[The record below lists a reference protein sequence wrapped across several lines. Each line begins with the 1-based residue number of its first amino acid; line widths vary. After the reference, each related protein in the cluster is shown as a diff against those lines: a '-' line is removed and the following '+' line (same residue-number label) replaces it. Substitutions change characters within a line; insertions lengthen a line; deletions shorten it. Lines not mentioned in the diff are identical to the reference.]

1 MEIKILGKY
10 GPFASLGSTSSY
22 LVKGESSYA
31 LLDCGSGAVKKLLNE
46 NCLDKLSFIFL
57 SHLHFDHI
65 SDIGVLSYA
74 LAPILKG
81 KKIKLYTFVDDSL
94 NMKVIQNLST
104 FEIICV
110 EERKTFTNGE
120 FSFEF
125 YKMTHPVTS
134 YGIKIK
140 NKDKVFA
147 YSGDTTKNDNIY
159 NLIKGASLAF
169 LDGAFLQKDYTEDK
183 PHMSIKQVCEIAK
196 ESGVKTV
203 VTHFSPTNA
212 DLDVEN
218 ECKEFGGNVLIAK
231 EDEVYN
237 V

>member
-10 GPFASLGSTSSY
+10 GPFSSVGSTSSY
-22 LVKGESSYA
+22 LVKGENSYA

-46 NCLDKLSFIFL
+46 NCLDKLSFVFL

-94 NMKVIQNLST
+94 IMKVIQSLNC
-104 FEIICV
+104 FEVVCV
-110 EERKTFTNGE
+110 EENKIFQNGE
-120 FSFEF
+120 FAFEF
-125 YKMTHPVTS
+125 FKMTHPVTS

-140 NKDKVFA
+140 NNNQTFA
-147 YSGDTTKNDNIY
+147 YSGDTTKNENIY

-169 LDGAFLQKDYTEDK
+169 LDGAFLQKDYADGK

-212 DLDVEN
+212 DIDVEN

-231 EDEVYN
+231 EDVVYS

>member
-10 GPFASLGSTSSY
+10 GPFSSVGSTSSY
-22 LVKGESSYA
+22 LVKGENSYA
-31 LLDCGSGAVKKLLNE
+31 LLDCGSGAVKKLLKE
-46 NCLDKLSFIFL
+46 NCLDKLSFVFL

-94 NMKVIQNLST
+94 IMKVIQNLNC
-104 FEIICV
+104 FEVVCV
-110 EERKTFTNGE
+110 EENKTFQNGE
-120 FSFEF
+120 FAFEF
-125 YKMTHPVTS
+125 FKMTHPVTS

-140 NKDKVFA
+140 NNNQAFA
-147 YSGDTTKNDNIY
+147 YSGDTTKNENIY

-169 LDGAFLQKDYTEDK
+169 LDGAFLQKDYADGK

-212 DLDVEN
+212 DIDVEN

-231 EDEVYN
+231 EDVVYI

>member
-10 GPFASLGSTSSY
+10 GPFSSVGSTSSY
-22 LVKGESSYA
+22 LVKGENSYA

-46 NCLDKLSFIFL
+46 NCLDKLSFVFL

-74 LAPILKG
+74 LAPVLKG

-94 NMKVIQNLST
+94 IMKVIQSLNC
-104 FEIICV
+104 FEVVCV
-110 EERKTFTNGE
+110 EENKIFQNGE
-120 FSFEF
+120 FAFEF
-125 YKMTHPVTS
+125 FKMTHPVTS

-140 NKDKVFA
+140 NNNQTFA
-147 YSGDTTKNDNIY
+147 YSGDTTKNENIY

-169 LDGAFLQKDYTEDK
+169 LDGAFLQKDYADGK

-212 DLDVEN
+212 DIDVEN

-231 EDEVYN
+231 EDVVYS

>member
-10 GPFASLGSTSSY
+10 GPFTSLGSTSSY
-22 LVKGESSYA
+22 LVKGENSYA
-31 LLDCGSGAVKKLLNE
+31 LLDCGSGALKKLLNE

-65 SDIGVLSYA
+65 SDIGILSYA
-74 LAPILKG
+74 LAPVLKG
-81 KKIKLYTFVDDSL
+81 NKIKLYTFVDDSI
-94 NMKVIQNLST
+94 NMKLIQSLNI
-104 FEIICV
+104 FEIVCV
-110 EERKTFTNGE
+110 EENKTFKNGE
-120 FSFEF
+120 FTFEF
-125 YKMTHPVTS
+125 FKMTHPVTS
-134 YGIKIK
+134 FAIKIQ
-140 NKDKVFA
+140 NNDKVFA

-169 LDGAFLQKDYTEDK
+169 LDGAFLQKDYADGK

-203 VTHFSPTNA
+203 VTHFSPSNT
-212 DLDVEN
+212 DIEVEN
-218 ECKEFGGNVLIAK
+218 ECKEFNSKVLIAK
-231 EDEVYN
+231 EDAVYN